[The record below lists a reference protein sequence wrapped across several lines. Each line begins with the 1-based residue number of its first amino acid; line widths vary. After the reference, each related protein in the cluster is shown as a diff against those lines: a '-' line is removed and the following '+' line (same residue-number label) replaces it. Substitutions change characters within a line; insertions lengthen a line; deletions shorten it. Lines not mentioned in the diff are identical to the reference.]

1 MNNVKASAQYM
12 LRLNLGLGLAGW
24 YCFGL

>member
-12 LRLNLGLGLAGW
+12 LRLNLGLGPAG
-24 YCFGL
+24 

>member
-12 LRLNLGLGLAGW
+12 LRLNLGLGPAD
-24 YCFGL
+24 

>member
-12 LRLNLGLGLAGW
+12 LRLNLGSGPAG
-24 YCFGL
+24 